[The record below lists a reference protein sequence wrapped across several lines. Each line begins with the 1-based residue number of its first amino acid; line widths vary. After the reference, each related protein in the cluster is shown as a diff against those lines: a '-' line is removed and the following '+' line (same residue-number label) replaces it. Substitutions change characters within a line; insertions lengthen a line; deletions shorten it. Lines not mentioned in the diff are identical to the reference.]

1 ARCTKIRVQPHG
13 DVRRRSRANAGFLHT
28 RARFYRHRRGRH
40 GDPAWQAAIRVP
52 LARSARAPP
61 DRDGQRQAARA
72 RLQLD
77 QPDLLPHGRIQG
89 LTRDVPPPG
98 GRGSR
103 GAPSG
108 VARQRALGLLPRSR
122 GEPHRALRRHALV
135 RAAAAARADG
145 HAALGRR
152 ALVLGRARGSR
163 ASGLQAGRGMARGAR
178 APHGR
183 AIAASVDRRGE
194 WFVPAFG
201 PERFRL
207 AVGLLFLPYTAMV
220 LGFTV
225 IGSMLAPAILW
236 DRVAAIVLIYF
247 LALGIGAH
255 ALDALGSRT
264 AKPWGDAFSRAQLWT
279 VAIVAVVA
287 AYAIG
292 IWYMVRY
299 TPLLWLIAIPEGFF
313 LLAYNL
319 EWFGGRFHRD
329 SWFALSWGALP
340 VLAGYI

>member
-1 ARCTKIRVQPHG
+1 
-13 DVRRRSRANAGFLHT
+13 
-28 RARFYRHRRGRH
+28 
-40 GDPAWQAAIRVP
+40 
-52 LARSARAPP
+52 
-61 DRDGQRQAARA
+61 
-72 RLQLD
+72 
-77 QPDLLPHGRIQG
+77 
-89 LTRDVPPPG
+89 
-98 GRGSR
+98 
-103 GAPSG
+103 
-108 VARQRALGLLPRSR
+108 
-122 GEPHRALRRHALV
+122 
-135 RAAAAARADG
+135 
-145 HAALGRR
+145 
-152 ALVLGRARGSR
+152 
-163 ASGLQAGRGMARGAR
+163 M
-178 APHGR
+178 
-183 AIAASVDRRGE
+183 DRRGE
-194 WFVPAFG
+194 WFVPAVG

-225 IGSMLAPAILW
+225 IGSMLAPAIHW

-255 ALDALGSRT
+255 ALDALGSRET
-264 AKPWGDAFSRAQLWT
+264 RPWGDAFSRAQLRT
-279 VAIVAVVA
+279 VAIAAIVA

-340 VLAGYI
+340 VLAGYILQTNAISLSALLMALAMGMLSLVEIKASRPYKALKRIGDTADAPEAAVLEAILKCLSLAVLALAAAMVAARAWG